1 MDSEL
6 PNTLKQRRTELG
18 LTQREVARRGGIEQR
33 QVSTFERGGDVTLST
48 LLKLT
53 SALEMELL
61 PVPREGVPSVR
72 SVITQATTTP
82 PSQRQGW
89 LWRGPDAIT
98 QPSQPPPSLLDLY
111 GVPDDDEEK
120 SA

>member
-6 PNTLKQRRTELG
+6 RSALKRRRTELG

-48 LLKLT
+48 LLKLA

-61 PVPREGVPSVR
+61 PVPREGVPSIR
-72 SVITQATTTP
+72 AVITPAKT
-82 PSQRQGW
+82 
-89 LWRGPDAIT
+89 A

>member
-6 PNTLKQRRTELG
+6 RNTFKQRRTELG

-33 QVSTFERGGDVTLST
+33 QVSTFERGGEVTLST

-61 PVPREGVPSVR
+61 PVPRGGVPSAR
-72 SVITQATTTP
+72 SAMTEATTTQP
-82 PSQRQGW
+82 NQPRGW
-89 LWRGPDAIT
+89 LWRGTDAIT

-111 GVPDDDEEK
+111 GVADDDEEE